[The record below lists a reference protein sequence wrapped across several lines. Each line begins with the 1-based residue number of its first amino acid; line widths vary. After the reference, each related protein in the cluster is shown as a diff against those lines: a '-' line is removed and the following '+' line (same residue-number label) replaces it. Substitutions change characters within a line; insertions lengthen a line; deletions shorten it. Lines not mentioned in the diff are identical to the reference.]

1 MPSLSRRLRGSN
13 RGDSF
18 RPNGN
23 VSAFAAAPR
32 YALLLV
38 KNDARPTM
46 RSMAQALG
54 LSRTTV
60 SDSLRNHPRVNA
72 ATRARVHAH
81 ARAAG
86 YRFNPLASSILSEVR
101 RTRLSSFHGVL
112 AAVSLEEPTRPQ
124 FTGPYW
130 RDLLRGASER
140 AEELGFKLERFL
152 VGAPGVSVHRLD
164 TILLSRG
171 IRGVLIMPAWRRPD
185 FTHLNW
191 KNYTGVYAD
200 YLIDRPAL
208 HSVCPDHPRAMVTAL
223 EHLRRLGY
231 RRPGLVL
238 QEQESAR
245 LQHRWA
251 GAFLAHVNLDPAFE
265 AIPPLVLPELAQA
278 SFTAWFQRHQPDV
291 VLGHRDEIVAWMKD
305 AGARVPKTHG
315 FCCLNIS
322 INATP
327 CAGIDQ
333 QPYQVGLRSIETIIG
348 QLHRNDYGIPDLPC
362 NTTVPARWVDGPTLP
377 SRPRAKATAR

>member
-1 MPSLSRRLRGSN
+1 
-13 RGDSF
+13 
-18 RPNGN
+18 
-23 VSAFAAAPR
+23 
-32 YALLLV
+32 
-38 KNDARPTM
+38 M
-46 RSMAQALG
+46 RSMARALG

-72 ATRARVHAH
+72 ATRSIVQAH
-81 ARAAG
+81 AREIG

-101 RTRLSSFHGVL
+101 RTRLSAFHGVL

-124 FTGPYW
+124 FSGPYW
-130 RDLLRGASER
+130 QDLLRGAGER

-164 TILLSRG
+164 TILQSRG
-171 IRGVLIMPAWRRPD
+171 IRGVLIMPAWGRPD
-185 FTHLNW
+185 FTHLDW
-191 KNYTGVYAD
+191 RNYTGVYAD
-200 YLIDRPAL
+200 YLIDLPAL

-223 EHLRRLGY
+223 DHLRALGY

-238 QEQESAR
+238 QEQESIR

-251 GAFLAHVNLDPAFE
+251 GAFMAHARLGDGFTF
-265 AIPPLVLPELAQA
+265 IPPLFVPQL
-278 SFTAWFQRHQPDV
+278 TAEPFQKWFQRHEPDV
-291 VLGHRDEIVAWMKD
+291 VIGHRVEIVSWMKD
-305 AGARVPKTHG
+305 CGARVPKTHG

-333 QPYQVGLRSIETIIG
+333 QPYQIGVRGIEIVIS

-362 NTTVPARWVDGPTLP
+362 NTTVPSRWVDGPTLP
-377 SRPRAKATAR
+377 VLRSAKNQ